1 MGRFLPEAR
10 LRAKLAG
17 PILATLA
24 LLLACPRPA
33 AALCD
38 AMPYDGS
45 RPIDVPDAVI
55 FVATV
60 VDTESFKQN
69 ALLHVEQIWQGG
81 PLPEWQQ
88 VYGTT
93 ERNAIISTNTLFE
106 VGQRYLVVATRSG
119 SLLMNHGCRTNRYS
133 DAIAAR
139 APDDA
144 HEPTAAQRPGSW
156 GHPEPWPW
164 DLVLWPLTAAIVV
177 GAGWGA
183 LWLRRLG
190 AD

>member
-24 LLLACPRPA
+24 LLLACPRSA

-164 DLVLWPLTAAIVV
+164 DLVLWPLTAAIVI
-177 GAGWGA
+177 GAPQP
-183 LWLRRLG
+183 
-190 AD
+190 